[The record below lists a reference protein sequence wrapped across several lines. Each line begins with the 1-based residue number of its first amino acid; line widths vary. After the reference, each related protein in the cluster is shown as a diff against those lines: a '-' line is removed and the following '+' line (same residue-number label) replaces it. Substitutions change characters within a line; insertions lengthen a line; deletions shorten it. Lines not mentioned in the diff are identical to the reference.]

1 MQRPELA
8 ATALWRA
15 TCPDG
20 WRLEPI
26 NLGAVAAHLG
36 VDILTWQPDEERLNG
51 ALIRSA
57 KTVFVNAALARPRMR
72 FAAAHEL
79 GHYVLGHEGDFFCP
93 FNRYATLEREANRF
107 AAALLMPTAV
117 VKMLWL
123 KLSDL
128 TPAAKLSALAE
139 RLAVSRQ
146 ALGYRLRAVGI
157 AGETPAS
164 PQRA

>member
-20 WRLEPI
+20 WRVEPI

-93 FNRYATLEREANRF
+93 FNRYATLESEANRF

-117 VKMLWL
+117 VKTLWL

-157 AGETPAS
+157 AGETPAA

>member
-8 ATALWRA
+8 AAALWRA

-20 WRLEPI
+20 WRLEPVD
-26 NLGAVAAHLG
+26 LGAVAAHLG
-36 VDILTWQPDEERLNG
+36 VDILTWQPDDERLNG

-107 AAALLMPTAV
+107 AAALLMPTAL
-117 VKMLWL
+117 VKTLWL

-157 AGETPAS
+157 AGDAPAAS
-164 PQRA
+164 QRT

>member
-20 WRLEPI
+20 WRVEPI
-26 NLGAVAAHLG
+26 NLGAAAAHLG
-36 VDILTWQPDEERLNG
+36 VDILTWQPDDERLNG

-117 VKMLWL
+117 VKALWL

-139 RLAVSRQ
+139 QLAVSRQ

-157 AGETPAS
+157 AGDAPVA

>member
-1 MQRPELA
+1 MQRSELA
-8 ATALWRA
+8 ARSLWRVI
-15 TCPDG
+15 CPDG
-20 WRLEPI
+20 WRIEPVD
-26 NLGAVAAHLG
+26 LGAVATYLG
-36 VDILTWQPDEERLNG
+36 VEILTWHPDEKKLNG

-57 KTVFVNAALARPRMR
+57 KTVFVNASLALPRMR

-93 FNRYATLEREANRF
+93 FHRYAELEREANRF

-123 KLSDL
+123 KFGDL
-128 TPAAKLSALAE
+128 TPAAKVTAVAN

-157 AGETPAS
+157 AGQPTAVPR
-164 PQRA
+164 PV